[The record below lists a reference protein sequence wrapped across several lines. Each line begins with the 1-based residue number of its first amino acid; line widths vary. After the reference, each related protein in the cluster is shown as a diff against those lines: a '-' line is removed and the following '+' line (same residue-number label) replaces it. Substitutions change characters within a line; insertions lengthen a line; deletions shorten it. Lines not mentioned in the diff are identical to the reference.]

1 MLVQV
6 CVGFPAAAAMSD
18 HKCSGLKLHKSG
30 TCLEVQWL
38 RFCSPDAGGTGSIPG
53 WGAQIPHA
61 TQLGQKKRKENYRS
75 IVLEVRCPKIK
86 FSRAVSL
93 LEALGGGGTYLLPL
107 SSF

>member
-53 WGAQIPHA
+53 WGAKIPHA
-61 TQLGQKKRKENYRS
+61 AQLGQKKKKRKLQIYS
-75 IVLEVRCPKIK
+75 
-86 FSRAVSL
+86 F
-93 LEALGGGGTYLLPL
+93 GGQM
-107 SSF
+107 S